1 MTFEP
6 SVIQKQCTPVA
17 LSSFITHCNP
27 YIVKMDDWS
36 LIFDFLLCIG
46 VGCHP
51 SDLPS
56 RQTSETEEGVENV
69 PQLEPRDIE
78 IYKKCAD
85 ILAFII
91 KEILPG
97 RDASINQMAIDSL
110 VTLRFYSLKC
120 F

>member
-1 MTFEP
+1 
-6 SVIQKQCTPVA
+6 
-17 LSSFITHCNP
+17 
-27 YIVKMDDWS
+27 MDDWS